1 MGPRMKRALGL
12 LLLLLLVAGVIAAL
26 TCIAPEG
33 RVRPATLGGW
43 IGAAVPYIVV
53 ALLGLA
59 VGLAELSSTFPNYPL
74 EAITSSWGLLL
85 LGVNAIIAAIVFA
98 IARYYSPETNTF
110 LLVLAVGVG
119 FQSLIRT
126 RFVLAK
132 QFGGDGEGRDLSI
145 NLGWLYEQFQNLCKT
160 QIDLVLMRN
169 RQSTVEHL
177 ITRYPSE
184 KDLYNLAYYTIV
196 ARTLS
201 REEEQTRIE
210 ELNNLMKNVSLP
222 LDVIRRSL
230 ALMILEVGGQP
241 FAELL
246 CRPAPGAPVEKGV
259 PAAIPAAV
267 PATSPDRDHLVGK
280 LAESFSIDELADLA
294 RRAVDRAPAGE
305 DREAL
310 VRFVEGTYGDHRASE
325 QSRKVI
331 LARFVVEKGG
341 TSFASEALSALIGD
355 PLPATG

>member
-1 MGPRMKRALGL
+1 MRLRTTRALGI

-26 TCIAPEG
+26 TYIAPERG
-33 RVRPATLGGW
+33 VRPTTLGGW

-53 ALLGLA
+53 ALLGLS

-74 EAITSSWGLLL
+74 EAITSNWGLLL
-85 LGVNAIIAAIVFA
+85 LGVNGIVAAVVFA

-110 LLVLAVGVG
+110 LLVLAVGIG
-119 FQSLIRT
+119 FQSIIRT

-132 QFGGDGEGRDLSI
+132 QFGGDGEGRDLSL

-184 KDLYNLAYYTIV
+184 KELYNLAYFTIV

-201 REEEQTRIE
+201 REEEQARID
-210 ELNNLMKNVSLP
+210 ELNNLMKNISLP
-222 LDVIRRSL
+222 PEVIRRGL
-230 ALMILEVGGQP
+230 ALMILEVGGQA

-246 CRPAPGAPVEKGV
+246 CRPAPGEMVAM
-259 PAAIPAAV
+259 PAAASPAA
-267 PATSPDRDHLVGK
+267 ANRDQLVGK
-280 LAESFSIDELADLA
+280 LVDSFGLDELANLA
-294 RRAVDRAPAGE
+294 RQAVDRAPAGE

-310 VRFVEGTYGDHRASE
+310 MRFVEGTVGDTRASE

-331 LARFVVEKGG
+331 LARFIVDKGG
-341 TSFASEALSALIGD
+341 IPFATEVLSTRQEG
-355 PLPATG
+355 PTPAAG